1 MSRQLSLQALYLV
14 LLRAVL
20 FSGVAA
26 VSVQELKVTPKL
38 LSDLR
43 VFRLEPKFA
52 DGGIYQAP
60 SEAVRITAAAHLNE
74 LLDRLVAAIAAH
86 PTKAFVLSEFR
97 RTLTKFDS
105 ADSEERDQL
114 LAYLERIMDIV
125 GMESSDGLLN
135 NWRYGFDPAAKP

>member
-1 MSRQLSLQALYLV
+1 MSRQLSLQALFLV
-14 LLRAVL
+14 SLSAVW

-26 VSVQELKVTPKL
+26 VSAQELKVTPKL

-43 VFRLEPKFA
+43 EFRLEPKFE
-52 DGGIYQAP
+52 DGGMYQ
-60 SEAVRITAAAHLNE
+60 VRIKAAAHLNE

-97 RTLTKFDS
+97 RTFTKFDS

-114 LAYLERIMDIV
+114 LAYLERIMDIA
-125 GMESSDGLLN
+125 GIESSDGLLN